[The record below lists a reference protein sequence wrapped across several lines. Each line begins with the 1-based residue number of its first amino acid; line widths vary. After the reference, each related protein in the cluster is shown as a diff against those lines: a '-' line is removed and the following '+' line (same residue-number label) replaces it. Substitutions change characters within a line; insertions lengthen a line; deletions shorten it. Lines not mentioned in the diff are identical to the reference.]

1 MTQQK
6 SSIFDTVMSWWEQ
19 HVLRFPWTLL
29 LMSFFAVRVEFAM
42 HNEYAGYRYPEML
55 PVNLNPLHL
64 ASMGLLLAIGIT
76 FTLLCSLI
84 VLPAFSTLWR
94 ASGKRI

>member
-1 MTQQK
+1 M
-6 SSIFDTVMSWWEQ
+6 DWWGQ
-19 HVLRFPWTLL
+19 NVLRFPWTLL
-29 LMSFFAVRVEFAM
+29 LMSFLLCGLSLQYTM
-42 HNEYAGYRYPEML
+42 NTLGIDTPEML
-55 PVNLNPLHL
+55 VDLNPLHF